1 MIKILIP
8 LLVTLEAA
16 DGILTY
22 SAVGQDLIREGNP
35 IIQNAAGT
43 GSFLLLKIGGAL
55 LCGLLL
61 YLVYKRFPRISLV
74 TVWTVLIFYS
84 VLFAWNLSILYL
96 I

>member
-16 DGILTY
+16 DGIFTY
-22 SAVGQDLIREGNP
+22 SAVGKDLIREGNP
-35 IIQNAAGT
+35 IIQNVAGT
-43 GSFLLLKIGGAL
+43 ESFLLLKIGGAL

-61 YLVYKRFPRISLV
+61 YLVYKRFPRISLL
-74 TVWTVLIFYS
+74 TIWTVLIFYA
-84 VLFAWNLSILYL
+84 VLLTWNLSILYL